1 MCETQVIHMIQ
12 QILNSALRVRPISS
26 SRITEFSQ
34 HEANGCEAQ
43 EDQAAEVEI
52 FPVLGKPAATIEP
65 RNGALDDRL
74 YNVAKLDFEWSSII
88 ERRGR
93 RRQPLLVAVGLKQDP
108 SQFVAGDSE
117 STQGLMNHLR
127 PTRWPAADG
136 GAHGPAHGSPSAA
149 SARIVRSYKN
159 GSTAS
164 DRGLCSSRAERTAL
178 EKTAESQRCATS
190 QCKDGD
196 RDGVER

>member
-1 MCETQVIHMIQ
+1 M
-12 QILNSALRVRPISS
+12 
-26 SRITEFSQ
+26 
-34 HEANGCEAQ
+34 
-43 EDQAAEVEI
+43 EI
-52 FPVLGKPAATIEP
+52 FDLGAPVVIDGVFQAGAGGPADI
-65 RNGALDDRL
+65 GVGDRL
-74 YNVAKLDFEWSSII
+74 YNVAKLDFEWSTII

-93 RRQPLLVAVGLKQDP
+93 RRQPLLVAAGPKQGP

-117 STQGLMNHLR
+117 STQGLMHHRR
-127 PTRWPAADG
+127 PTRGPAADG

-149 SARIVRSYKN
+149 SERIVRSDKN

-164 DRGLCSSRAERTAL
+164 DRGLCSSRAGRTAL
-178 EKTAESQRCATS
+178 EKTTKSQRCATS